1 VAETSIRILIVDDD
15 PDLLDL
21 LEQALQ
27 GEGYEVVTAAAGRP
41 ALRLFYQLEPDL
53 VILDIMLPD
62 MSGFELCA
70 RIREMADTP
79 VLILSARGQEA
90 DVAHGLDVG
99 ADDYLS
105 KPFSLAELLARVKAV
120 LRRSGARPRRFVPRY
135 VELGQGV
142 GVDMAKRRVIFAGKP
157 ASTLSPTE
165 AKLLEALLAEPDET
179 IHYDD
184 LFARVWGDEPVPEI
198 DRRTR
203 LKTYIHYLRRK
214 IEQDPSNPKY
224 IVTVRG
230 LGYRLQR
237 SEA

>member
-1 VAETSIRILIVDDD
+1 
-15 PDLLDL
+15 
-21 LEQALQ
+21 
-27 GEGYEVVTAAAGRP
+27 
-41 ALRLFYQLEPDL
+41 
-53 VILDIMLPD
+53 
-62 MSGFELCA
+62 
-70 RIREMADTP
+70 
-79 VLILSARGQEA
+79 
-90 DVAHGLDVG
+90 
-99 ADDYLS
+99 
-105 KPFSLAELLARVKAV
+105 
-120 LRRSGARPRRFVPRY
+120 
-135 VELGQGV
+135 
-142 GVDMAKRRVIFAGKP
+142 
-157 ASTLSPTE
+157 
-165 AKLLEALLAEPDET
+165 LLEALLAEPDET